1 MAFVPYQYD
10 KPFRN
15 GKAAKTTIFNHL
27 QPRKK
32 VWTHFEKKLIYELEA
47 NKIIMT
53 GALIFSVTSYL
64 NNDHS
69 YVPWEGIVQL
79 FQVGGGDLL
88 PNLSRSFFSPIL
100 KMIPSRLLLA
110 ISKRFELQQ
119 RDCNRIVDLLTQ
131 INLLFLFFFQLLW
144 KQRYHWQKV
153 CPNFFTRQ

>member
-1 MAFVPYQYD
+1 MDGPTD
-10 KPFRN
+10 GWTR
-15 GKAAKTTIFNHL
+15 
-27 QPRKK
+27 PRTKVWTRPRTK
-32 VWTHFEKKLIYELEA
+32 VWTHFEEKLIYGLET

-53 GALIFSVTSYL
+53 GALIFGVTSPL

-69 YVPWEGIVQL
+69 HVPWEGIVQL

-110 ISKRFELQQ
+110 ISKPLELQQ
-119 RDCNRIVDLLTQ
+119 RDCNRIVDLLTK
-131 INLLFLFFFQLLW
+131 INLLFLFFSQLLW

-153 CPNFFTRQ
+153 CPNFFPRQ